1 MPPAAPPGSA
11 GGPPPPGQP
20 PMGSSPATGP
30 SQNLGMAAKGL
41 QAAGA
46 LLNAM
51 AMVIPLVGAGSP
63 LGQALAKGMTDIG
76 KHIPPGTSS
85 PQGEQQFAQQM
96 LMKQR
101 QMASQR
107 AAVGSQMPGAGGPTG
122 AGAPGAGAPPPSA
135 PPMAA

>member
-1 MPPAAPPGSA
+1 MPPAAAAAPPGSA
-11 GGPPPPGQP
+11 GGPHPPGQP
-20 PMGSSPATGP
+20 PIGSSPATGP

-63 LGQALAKGMTDIG
+63 LGQALAKSMTDIG
-76 KHIPPGTSS
+76 KHIPPGASS

-107 AAVGSQMPGAGGPTG
+107 AAVGSQMPGVG